1 MALSRRLLAALFG
14 ASWSLSALAAP
25 PPTSDLQQQVFA
37 TERAFAKTMADR
49 DLKAFSNLLA
59 DETVFF
65 GSKNVLRG
73 KAQVTEAWAGFFS
86 EPQAPFS
93 WAPDQV
99 EVLPSGTLAFSS
111 GPVWDPSGKL
121 ISRYN
126 SIWRLEAPGVWRI
139 VFDKGSPLSE
149 EERKAA
155 AAKP

>member
-1 MALSRRLLAALFG
+1 MELSRRWLLALLG
-14 ASWSLSALAAP
+14 ACGALSAHAAP
-25 PPTSDLQQQVFA
+25 PAAATLQEQVFA
-37 TERAFAKTMADR
+37 TERAFAKSMADR
-49 DLKAFSNLLA
+49 DLKAFGSFLA
-59 DETVFF
+59 DEAVFF
-65 GSKNVLRG
+65 GSQNVLRG
-73 KAQVTEAWAGFFS
+73 KVQVTAAWAGFFS

-111 GPVWDPSGKL
+111 GPVRDASGKP

-139 VFDKGSPLSE
+139 VFDKGSPLSA

-155 AAKP
+155 EAAP